1 MKVTN
6 QRVPFSFS
14 VFRGDLSSRI
24 LDILRACRWNSVD
37 ACTATSAAILL
48 LFYRRL
54 CQTGE
59 NKPTDRLERLSHR
72 DGIRIAYEDF
82 PFSRTYAI
90 FFSPFFFPVFSSLVA
105 EYFEKDWNIFRRIHR
120 TCSKRRKLCRSIN
133 YRPKLFSNRY
143 TGRVRLPIISSEV
156 SEGTASKFDIE
167 SIRRNTSQIYVSQ
180 LQTIIPVQLSVNFGT
195 NLEYLSNRLL
205 STISRRFSRNITT
218 W

>member
-14 VFRGDLSSRI
+14 VFRGDLSSQI
-24 LDILRACRWNSVD
+24 LDVLRACRWDSVD

-59 NKPTDRLERLSHR
+59 NKPTDRPERLSHR

-90 FFSPFFFPVFSSLVA
+90 FFSLFFPLFSFLVA
-105 EYFEKDWNIFRRIHR
+105 ECLGRDWNIFWRIR
-120 TCSKRRKLCRSIN
+120 GTRSRRRKLWWPIMTIDRSYSQTDMDVRTPVN
-133 YRPKLFSNRY
+133 YR
-143 TGRVRLPIISSEV
+143 
-156 SEGTASKFDIE
+156 EGTASSKFDIQ
-167 SIRRNTSQIYVSQ
+167 SIRRNTSQIWYE
-180 LQTIIPVQLSVNFGT
+180 LQTIIRYIFCYELSSFTKLALVKEIGVFQRIDAIH
-195 NLEYLSNRLL
+195 SNV
-205 STISRRFSRNITT
+205 
-218 W
+218 